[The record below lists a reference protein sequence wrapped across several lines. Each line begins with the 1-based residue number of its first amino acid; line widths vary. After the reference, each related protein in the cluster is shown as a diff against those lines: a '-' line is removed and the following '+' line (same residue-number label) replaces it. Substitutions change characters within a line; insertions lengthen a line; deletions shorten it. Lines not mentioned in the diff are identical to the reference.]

1 MKDASTSSETVT
13 ESGPTLHR
21 GLQNRHIQL
30 IALGGAIGTGLF
42 LGIGP
47 AIQMAGPAVLLG
59 YAVAGIV
66 AFLIMR
72 QLGEMVVEE
81 PVSGSFAHFAYKYWG
96 PFAGFLSGWNYWV
109 MFVLVGMA
117 ELTAAGIYMQYWL
130 PDVPT
135 WVWAAA
141 FFIIIN
147 AVNLVNVRLYGE
159 AEFWFALI
167 KVLAIIGMIAFGLW
181 MLFGYTLC
189 YMPTLALTNNIAFH
203 SLANVDKT
211 FPVVRVFGT
220 IGWIIAGICIG
231 VTGISDTTGIF
242 TLAALCSVALA
253 LYSLTLPHTPAPAKG
268 MPVQFRD
275 LLCADAFALL
285 KTRHFLIFSLCA
297 TLISVPLGTYYAYT
311 ASYLAD
317 AGVKDV
323 STAMS
328 FGQMSEIVFMLV
340 IPLLFRRLGVKYM
353 LLIGMAAWFVRY
365 AFFALGVS
373 EEGRFLLYLGILL
386 HGVCYDFF
394 FVVGFIYTDR
404 VAGEKVKGQAQS
416 MIVMFTYGIGML
428 LGSQISG
435 ALYNH
440 LVAGQSV
447 PQAWVTFWWIPAV
460 AAAVIALIFLFSF
473 QYNEKEPH

>member
-1 MKDASTSSETVT
+1 MVSTT
-13 ESGPTLHR
+13 ESSGKAIVQHRMLVPRLSLMMFLQFFIWGSWSVTL
-21 GLQNRHIQL
+21 GLVMTQHNMSLL
-30 IALGGAIGTGLF
+30 IGDAF
-42 LGIGP
+42 S
-47 AIQMAGPAVLLG
+47 AGPIASILSPFVLGMLVDRFFPSQKVMAVMHLAG
-59 YAVAGIV
+59 AGI
-66 AFLIMR
+66 L
-72 QLGEMVVEE
+72 
-81 PVSGSFAHFAYKYWG
+81 
-96 PFAGFLSGWNYWV
+96 
-109 MFVLVGMA
+109 MFVPGALMA
-117 ELTAAGIYMQYWL
+117 ENG
-130 PDVPT
+130 
-135 WVWAAA
+135 
-141 FFIIIN
+141 
-147 AVNLVNVRLYGE
+147 
-159 AEFWFALI
+159 AL
-167 KVLAIIGMIAFGLW
+167 LIGL
-181 MLFGYTLC
+181 LFGYTLC

-203 SLANVDKT
+203 SLNNVDKT

-220 IGWIIAGICIG
+220 IGWIVAGVFIG
-231 VTGISDTTGIF
+231 VTGVSSSVTIF
-242 TLAALCSVALA
+242 QVAAASSVLLA

-268 MPVQFRD
+268 LPVQLRD
-275 LLCADAFALL
+275 LFCADAFALL
-285 KTRHFLIFSLCA
+285 KTRHFFIFSLCA
-297 TLISVPLGTYYAYT
+297 MLISVPLGTYYANT

-317 AGVKDV
+317 AGIADV

-353 LLIGMAAWFVRY
+353 LLIGMLAWFVRY

-435 ALYNH
+435 ALYNS
-440 LVAGQSV
+440 LVAGQTV

-460 AAAVIALIFLFSF
+460 AAAVIALIFLVAFK
-473 QYNEKEPH
+473 YDDDKA

>member
-1 MKDASTSSETVT
+1 MVSTT
-13 ESGPTLHR
+13 ESSGKAIVQHRMLVPRLSLMMFLQFFIWGSWSVTL
-21 GLQNRHIQL
+21 GLVMTQHNMSLL
-30 IALGGAIGTGLF
+30 IGDAF
-42 LGIGP
+42 S
-47 AIQMAGPAVLLG
+47 AGPIASILSPFVLGMLVDRFFPSQKVMAVMHL
-59 YAVAGIV
+59 AGAAI
-66 AFLIMR
+66 L
-72 QLGEMVVEE
+72 
-81 PVSGSFAHFAYKYWG
+81 
-96 PFAGFLSGWNYWV
+96 
-109 MFVLVGMA
+109 MFVPGALMA
-117 ELTAAGIYMQYWL
+117 ENG
-130 PDVPT
+130 
-135 WVWAAA
+135 
-141 FFIIIN
+141 
-147 AVNLVNVRLYGE
+147 
-159 AEFWFALI
+159 AL
-167 KVLAIIGMIAFGLW
+167 LIGL
-181 MLFGYTLC
+181 LFGYTLC

-203 SLANVDKT
+203 SLNNVDKT

-220 IGWIIAGICIG
+220 IGWIVAGVFIG
-231 VTGISDTTGIF
+231 VTGVSSSVTIF
-242 TLAALCSVALA
+242 QVAAASSVLLA

-268 MPVQFRD
+268 LPVQLRD
-275 LLCADAFALL
+275 LFCADAFALL
-285 KTRHFLIFSLCA
+285 KTRHFFIFSLCA
-297 TLISVPLGTYYAYT
+297 MLISVPLGTYYAYT

-317 AGVKDV
+317 AGIADV

-353 LLIGMAAWFVRY
+353 LLIGMLAWFVRY

-435 ALYNH
+435 ALYNS
-440 LVAGQSV
+440 LVAGQTV

-460 AAAVIALIFLFSF
+460 AAAVIALIFLVAFK
-473 QYNEKEPH
+473 YDDDKA